1 MQEDRTTKQG
11 KILVV
16 DDTPANIKLMVDHL
30 SQEGY
35 KTLVAED
42 GESAI
47 EQVAFVKPDLILLDV
62 MMPGID
68 GFETCRRLK
77 EDATTRDIPVIFMTA
92 LSDTE
97 NKVKAFSI
105 GAVDY
110 VTKPIQHKEV
120 LSRVSAHLTIRNLQK
135 SLEDANTNLEQ
146 KVSERTAELKDAM
159 GELQELKNQL
169 QEENQYLRQE
179 IRVNNNFEEIV
190 TQSDEFRLV
199 LQQIE
204 QVAPSDATVLILGE
218 TGTGKEL
225 LARAVHNNSQRREK
239 TLVKV
244 NCASLPANLI
254 ESELFGHEKGAF
266 TGAIAKKIGRFELA
280 DKGSIFLDEIGELPL
295 ELQSKLLRVLQ
306 EGEFERLGN
315 PRTTRVDVRIIAA
328 TNRDLEKEVEKGTF
342 RSDLYYRLNVFPI
355 NVPPLRERK
364 EDITLLASFFA
375 QKYGKKI
382 GKSIKTIPKRTADK
396 LVTYDWPGNIREL
409 ENIIERAVIISQN
422 GKLEVGNWFNVN
434 GARKPKKTPTLAES
448 EKALIN
454 EVLKITK
461 GQISGEKGAA
471 KILDIKPT
479 TLRSRMEKLGIR
491 YKN

>member
-1 MQEDRTTKQG
+1 MQEDKTTKKG

-16 DDTPANIKLMVDHL
+16 DDTPANIKLMVEHL

-68 GFETCRRLK
+68 GFETCHRLK
-77 EDATTRDIPVIFMTA
+77 EDDSTKDIPIIFMTA

-97 NKVKAFSI
+97 NKVKAFSM

-120 LSRVSAHLTIRNLQK
+120 LSRVSAHLTIRKLQK
-135 SLEDANTNLEQ
+135 SLEDANQNLEH
-146 KVSERTAELKDAM
+146 KVNERTSELKQA
-159 GELQELKNQL
+159 LQEVQDQL
-169 QEENQYLRQE
+169 QQENLYLKQE

-190 TQSDEFRLV
+190 TQSDDFRLV

-315 PRTTRVDVRIIAA
+315 PRTTKVDVRIIAA
-328 TNRDLEKEVEKGTF
+328 TNRDLDKEVEKGTF

-364 EDITLLASFFA
+364 EDVTLLASFFA

-382 GKSIKTIPKRTADK
+382 GKTIKSIPKRTADK
-396 LVTYDWPGNIREL
+396 LTSYDWPGNIREL
-409 ENIIERAVIISQN
+409 ENIIERAVIISQS

-434 GARKPKKTPTLAES
+434 GARKPKKTLTLVES

-454 EVLKITK
+454 EVLKMTK